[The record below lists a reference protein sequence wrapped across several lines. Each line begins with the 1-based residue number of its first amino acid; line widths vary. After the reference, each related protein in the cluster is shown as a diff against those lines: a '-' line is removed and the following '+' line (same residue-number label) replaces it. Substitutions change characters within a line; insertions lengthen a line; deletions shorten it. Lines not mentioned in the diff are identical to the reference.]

1 MVMIKVAMV
10 FQGGMWHQAFSSL
23 TSAKINLFTIN
34 FTGTHVQNGEG
45 GGESLK
51 RMFNVTNSDQW

>member
-45 GGESLK
+45 GGGVFK
-51 RMFNVTNSDQW
+51 KDV